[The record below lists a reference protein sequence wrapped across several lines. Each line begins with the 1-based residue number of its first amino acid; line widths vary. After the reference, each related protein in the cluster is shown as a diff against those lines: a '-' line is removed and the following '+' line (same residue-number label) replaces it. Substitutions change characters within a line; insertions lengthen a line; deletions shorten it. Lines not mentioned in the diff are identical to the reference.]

1 MIPTAFPFRPLVLS
15 ARGGLRALH
24 LCVLAL
30 ALAGPAIAAV
40 TPDSTPKDW
49 PADPKKHQVT
59 IRREAKDDTE
69 RRLIAT
75 AEAAPPPADD
85 VRKAA
90 GEATLPDTEKLWWY
104 KEELGLRIPYAI
116 TGDAVAYYTNLVKTY
131 AKQTF
136 NRYVAP
142 SSAVE
147 YQAGV
152 KAHAEFTHDGKS
164 FRDVRVVTLKLTFT
178 QNFCATGT
186 EGMSFT
192 KERVVILDAT
202 GKVLHIAGDGPTETP
217 ILAI

>member
-1 MIPTAFPFRPLVLS
+1 MIPITFSYLPGVLP
-15 ARGGLRALH
+15 ARGVLRALL
-24 LCVLAL
+24 LCVFGLAL
-30 ALAGPAIAAV
+30 SGSAIAAV

-59 IRREAKDDTE
+59 IRREARDDAE

-75 AEAAPPPADD
+75 AEAALPPAAD

-90 GEATLPDTEKLWWY
+90 GEAKLPDTDKLWWY

-116 TGDAVAYYTNLVKTY
+116 TSDAVAYYTDLVKTY

-136 NRYVAP
+136 NRYVEP
-142 SSAVE
+142 SSRIE
-147 YQAGV
+147 YQASV
-152 KAHAEFTHDGKS
+152 KSHAEFTHDGKS
-164 FRDVRVVTLKLTFT
+164 FRDVRVVTLKLSFT

-192 KERVVILDAT
+192 KERVVVLDAKGT
-202 GKVLHIAGDGPTETP
+202 VVHITGDGPTETP